1 MSPSQWFYEVPP
13 VTRTYVA
20 SVMVL
25 TASCSLELVSPFS
38 LYFNVNLI
46 VTKLQ
51 LWRLFTNF
59 FFFGALGVDFL
70 FHIFFLMRYC
80 RLLEEGSFRGRT
92 CDFVLMLL
100 FGGLV
105 MCIASTV
112 LSVPPFLGSSL
123 AFMIV
128 YVWARNNDN
137 VRMTFVGL
145 FAFRAPY
152 LPWVLLGFSLLLG
165 NSLSIDIMGIAVG
178 HLYFFLDGV
187 YPHTRVGKGRH
198 PLRTPHGLQR
208 SFESLMSLFRLSDV
222 DELPRQR
229 EVGVVGRVVQT
240 QIEPPSM
247 LAVTDADSTR
257 ATAVAASDAD
267 TTEDHMADD

>member
-1 MSPSQWFYEVPP
+1 
-13 VTRTYVA
+13 
-20 SVMVL
+20 
-25 TASCSLELVSPFS
+25 
-38 LYFNVNLI
+38 
-46 VTKLQ
+46 
-51 LWRLFTNF
+51 
-59 FFFGALGVDFL
+59 
-70 FHIFFLMRYC
+70 
-80 RLLEEGSFRGRT
+80 
-92 CDFVLMLL
+92 MLL

-123 AFMIV
+123 AFMMV

-187 YPHTRVGKGRH
+187 YPHT
-198 PLRTPHGLQR
+198 HGWARGGTRCALHTACNGHL
-208 SFESLMSLFRLSDV
+208 SRL
-222 DELPRQR
+222 
-229 EVGVVGRVVQT
+229 
-240 QIEPPSM
+240 
-247 LAVTDADSTR
+247 
-257 ATAVAASDAD
+257 
-267 TTEDHMADD
+267 